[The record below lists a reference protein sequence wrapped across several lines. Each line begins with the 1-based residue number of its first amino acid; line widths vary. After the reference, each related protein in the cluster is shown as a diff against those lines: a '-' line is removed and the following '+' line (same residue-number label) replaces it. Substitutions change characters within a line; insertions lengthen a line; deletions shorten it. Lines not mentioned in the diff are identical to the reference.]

1 MQRLMHVR
9 IPHKSLALINTQGL
23 TLVEVVIAM
32 AIISVAMMGVVGMF
46 PVAHQHLR
54 VGGDLTKATA
64 LAQRMIELL
73 RDERLQTLPRYHQ
86 ADTRQTGSLPIDDL
100 DETPPFNGGS
110 SFQRWRDDIAWAAI
124 GGDTHQGWGRIEVTS
139 IDRGLLSLTVTVG
152 WPATPTERTV
162 QLTTVLSQ

>member
-1 MQRLMHVR
+1 VR
-9 IPHKSLALINTQGL
+9 IRRKSFALINTQGL

-32 AIISVAMMGVVGMF
+32 AIFSVAMMGVVGMF

-86 ADTRQTGSLPIDDL
+86 ADTRQSGSFPTDAL
-100 DETPPFNGGS
+100 DEAPPFYGGS
-110 SFQRWRDDIAWAAI
+110 SFQRWRDGIASAAL
-124 GGDTHQGWGRIEVTS
+124 GGDVQQSWGRIEVTS

-152 WPATPTERTV
+152 WPATPAERTV

>member
-1 MQRLMHVR
+1 MHVR
-9 IPHKSLALINTQGL
+9 IPRKSLALINTQGL

-32 AIISVAMMGVVGMF
+32 AIISVGMMGVVGMF

>member
-1 MQRLMHVR
+1 MHVR
-9 IPHKSLALINTQGL
+9 IRRKSLALINTQGL

-32 AIISVAMMGVVGMF
+32 AMISVAMMGVVGMF

-86 ADTRQTGSLPIDDL
+86 ADTRQTGSLPTDDL

-110 SFQRWRDDIAWAAI
+110 SFQRWRDDIASSAI
-124 GGDTHQGWGRIEVTS
+124 GGDTDQGWGRIEITS

>member
-1 MQRLMHVR
+1 VR
-9 IPHKSLALINTQGL
+9 IRRKSFALINSQGL

-73 RDERLQTLPRYHQ
+73 RDERLQALPRYHQ
-86 ADTRQTGSLPIDDL
+86 ADTRQSGSLPTDDL

-110 SFQRWRDDIAWAAI
+110 SFQRWRDDIASAAL
-124 GGDTHQGWGRIEVTS
+124 GGNIHQSWGRIEVTS

>member
-1 MQRLMHVR
+1 MHVR
-9 IPHKSLALINTQGL
+9 IRRKSLALINTQGL

>member
-1 MQRLMHVR
+1 MR
-9 IPHKSLALINTQGL
+9 IRRKSLALINTQGL

-32 AIISVAMMGVVGMF
+32 AIFSVAMMGVIGMF

-100 DETPPFNGGS
+100 EETPPFNGGS
-110 SFQRWRDDIAWAAI
+110 SFQRWRDDIASAAI
-124 GGDTHQGWGRIEVTS
+124 GGDTHQGWGRIEITS

>member
-1 MQRLMHVR
+1 MRVGR
-9 IPHKSLALINTQGL
+9 ASFEFTDNRGL
-23 TLVEVVIAM
+23 TLVEILIAM
-32 AIISVAMMGVVGMF
+32 AILSVAVLGIVGML
-46 PVAHQHLR
+46 PVAYQHLR

-86 ADTRQTGSLPIDDL
+86 ADTRQNSSFPADDL
-100 DETPPFNGGS
+100 EGTQAFYGGS
-110 SFQRWRDDIAWAAI
+110 AFQRWRDDIASAAF
-124 GGDTHQGWGRIEVTS
+124 GGEVHQSWGRIEVAS

-152 WPATPTERTV
+152 WQAAPTERTV

>member
-1 MQRLMHVR
+1 MHVR

>member
-1 MQRLMHVR
+1 VR
-9 IPHKSLALINTQGL
+9 IRRKSFGFINTHGL

-73 RDERLQTLPRYHQ
+73 RDERFQTLPRYHQ

-124 GGDTHQGWGRIEVTS
+124 GGDTHQGWGRIEITS

-162 QLTTVLSQ
+162 QLTTVLSQQ

>member
-1 MQRLMHVR
+1 VR
-9 IPHKSLALINTQGL
+9 IRRKSLALINTQGL

-124 GGDTHQGWGRIEVTS
+124 GGDTHQGWGRIEITS

>member
-1 MQRLMHVR
+1 MR
-9 IPHKSLALINTQGL
+9 ILRESFAFINSQGL

-32 AIISVAMMGVVGMF
+32 AIISVAMMGVAGMF

-54 VGGDLTKATA
+54 LGGDLTKATA

-162 QLTTVLSQ
+162 QLTTVLSQE

>member
-1 MQRLMHVR
+1 MHVR
-9 IPHKSLALINTQGL
+9 IRRKSLALINTQGL

-32 AIISVAMMGVVGMF
+32 AIFSVAMMGVIGMF

-86 ADTRQTGSLPIDDL
+86 ADTRQTGSLPTDDL

-110 SFQRWRDDIAWAAI
+110 SFQRWRDDIASAAI
-124 GGDTHQGWGRIEVTS
+124 GGDTHQGWGRIEITS

>member
-1 MQRLMHVR
+1 MR
-9 IPHKSLALINTQGL
+9 IPRESFGFINTHGL

-73 RDERLQTLPRYHQ
+73 RDERLQVLPRYHQ
-86 ADTRQTGSLPIDDL
+86 ADTRQSGSLPTDDL

-110 SFQRWRDDIAWAAI
+110 SFQRWRDDIASAAL

>member
-1 MQRLMHVR
+1 MR
-9 IPHKSLALINTQGL
+9 ICRKSLALINTQGL

-54 VGGDLTKATA
+54 VGGDVTKATA

-86 ADTRQTGSLPIDDL
+86 ADTRQIGSLPTDDL

-110 SFQRWRDDIAWAAI
+110 SFQRWRDDIASAAI
-124 GGDTHQGWGRIEVTS
+124 GGDTHQGWGRIEITS

>member
-1 MQRLMHVR
+1 MHVR
-9 IPHKSLALINTQGL
+9 IRRKSLALINTQGL

-86 ADTRQTGSLPIDDL
+86 ADTRQTGSLPTDDL

-110 SFQRWRDDIAWAAI
+110 SFQRWRDDIASAAI
-124 GGDTHQGWGRIEVTS
+124 GGDTHQGWGRIEITS

>member
-1 MQRLMHVR
+1 MHVR
-9 IPHKSLALINTQGL
+9 IRRKSLALINTQGL

-86 ADTRQTGSLPIDDL
+86 TDTRQTGSLPTDDL

-110 SFQRWRDDIAWAAI
+110 SFQRWRDDIASAAI
-124 GGDTHQGWGRIEVTS
+124 GGDTHQGWGRIEITS

>member
-1 MQRLMHVR
+1 MR
-9 IPHKSLALINTQGL
+9 IRRKSFAFINIQGL

-32 AIISVAMMGVVGMF
+32 AIISVAMMGVAGMF

-54 VGGDLTKATA
+54 LGGDLTKATA

-73 RDERLQTLPRYHQ
+73 RDERLQALPRYHQ
-86 ADTRQTGSLPIDDL
+86 ADTRQSGSLPTDDL

-110 SFQRWRDDIAWAAI
+110 SFQRWRDDIASAAI
-124 GGDTHQGWGRIEVTS
+124 GGDTHQEGWGRIEVTS